1 MKKQVVFLFFSI
13 GLMLVFSSCRHDETD
28 LSTAPEI
35 PFSPDVQAIFS
46 ANCAITDCHNSVTAE
61 SGLILDNYQGIME
74 GVTPG
79 DPLNSEVYKAIT
91 SEWFEMMPPEKPL
104 TEEQRIIIRL
114 WIEQGAKN
122 TDYSQ
127 GK

>member
-1 MKKQVVFLFFSI
+1 MKQQSVFLFISLGI
-13 GLMLVFSSCRHDETD
+13 MLVFSSCRHDETD
-28 LSTAPEI
+28 LSTAKEVC
-35 PFSPDVQAIFS
+35 FNPDVQTIFS

-79 DPLNSEVYKAIT
+79 DPLKSEVYKAIT

-104 TEEQRIIIRL
+104 TQEQRIIIRL
-114 WIEQGAKN
+114 WIDQGAKN
-122 TDYSQ
+122 SQ
-127 GK
+127 CSTGK